1 MPALDRETLAALLCI
16 ALVTSLCSGLPGQD
30 PAAQDRALYV
40 WKLADELPNQD
51 LLLACATEMHIK
63 HFYLAIP
70 KDAATMREAIDHLI
84 GTGNALG
91 IRSHAVLSENTW
103 ALRENHA
110 AGLNRLYGLLVFN
123 RSLSESARVRGIHI
137 DVEVHSLPEFRAAKK
152 AYKDTGDPAALATLQ
167 DLMVQWLDFVEAA
180 VAMAHAEIPSLDLS
194 VIVPQW
200 FMKTGSF
207 YDVSWK
213 GVYQNVTLHL
223 MDLVDEIVVLA
234 YYHKPTKVA
243 KRAAEEVA
251 AAATPGR
258 ARVRVAVNISHK
270 SVPTETL
277 WYGGL
282 DAMTTALAHIQTTYE
297 GAPGYAGTAIHMYE
311 SLRMLLYE

>member
-1 MPALDRETLAALLCI
+1 MKALDREILAALVCV
-16 ALVTSLCSGLPGQD
+16 ALVAILCPGIAGQD

-40 WKLADELPNQD
+40 WKLAGELPNQD
-51 LLLACATEMHIK
+51 LLLACAAEMHIK
-63 HFYLAIP
+63 HLYLAIP
-70 KDAATMREAIDHLI
+70 KDAPDMREAIDQLMAS
-84 GTGNALG
+84 GNARG

-110 AGLNRLYGLLVFN
+110 AGYDRLYGLLVFN
-123 RSLSESARVRGIHI
+123 QTLSEGARLYGIHI

-152 AYKDTGDPAALATLQ
+152 AYEDTGDPVALATLQ
-167 DLMVQWLDFVEAA
+167 DLMAQWLDFVETA
-180 VAMAHAEIPSLDLS
+180 VAMAHAEDPSLHLS

-200 FMKTGSF
+200 FMKAGSF
-207 YDVSWK
+207 YELSWK

-234 YYHKPTKVA
+234 YYYKPTKVA

-258 ARVRVAVNISHK
+258 AVVRVAVNISHK

-277 WYGGL
+277 WSGGL
-282 DAMTTALAHIQTTYE
+282 DAMTTALAHIQSTYE
-297 GAPGYAGTAIHMYE
+297 GAPGYSGTAIHMYE
-311 SLRMLLYE
+311 SLRMMLYE